1 VTDRQAPLGEDT
13 TRVLD
18 RMLAACGL
26 LTRADLT
33 FAAADDVPQAGVR
46 CALPALLAEGLL
58 RPTRLFYPL
67 PPGCFPREAIF
78 LYLALLALGRC
89 TSLEQTRDQAP
100 GEWGRLLG
108 LDRLPEFKTLRVKIT
123 LLCATAGQ
131 AGQGQTRL
139 AGSGSLRRPIRPIR
153 QGRGGFTSMGT
164 CGCIAAAARRCGADT
179 SPGSASA

>member
-1 VTDRQAPLGEDT
+1 MTDRQASLGEDT

-46 CALPALLAEGLL
+46 CASLAEGLL

-89 TSLEQTRDQAP
+89 TSLEQTRD
-100 GEWGRLLG
+100 
-108 LDRLPEFKTLRVKIT
+108 
-123 LLCATAGQ
+123 
-131 AGQGQTRL
+131 
-139 AGSGSLRRPIRPIR
+139 
-153 QGRGGFTSMGT
+153 
-164 CGCIAAAARRCGADT
+164 
-179 SPGSASA
+179 